1 MKRISQFA
9 CGIAVIVMAA
19 IAVSSVYAQSVTARA
34 LFTYPMHGQTP
45 EQESAEPPVIPG
57 QLPRPDLIPLL
68 CMQRSKLAFPPERS
82 PMLHV
87 EWLSLL
93 AG

>member
-45 EQESAEPPVIPG
+45 EQESADRAACPALFRTVCPTARPRLPVPPA
-57 QLPRPDLIPLL
+57 Q
-68 CMQRSKLAFPPERS
+68 S
-82 PMLHV
+82 
-87 EWLSLL
+87 
-93 AG
+93 AGRH